1 VSWPAVTVET
11 QEEFSLAEF
20 LRVYPEYIATEY
32 LDRIRR
38 DDFSRL
44 DDQDLVY
51 LDYAGSGLPA
61 WSQLAAF
68 QQVLCEETWGNPHS
82 DSGPSR
88 RSAEAM
94 NRARRATLHFLN
106 ADPEEYSVIFTPNA
120 SGALRLV
127 GEAFQ
132 FGPGSRMVL
141 LQDNHNSVLGIR
153 EYAVARGAAVATI
166 PLGPDLRAD
175 RAAVVEALDRMG
187 AVPSLF
193 AYPAQS
199 NFSGVKHPLGW
210 IREAQLRG
218 WRVVLDAAAYVALSD
233 LDLGADK
240 PDFVPL
246 SYYKIFGWPTGLGCL
261 VARND
266 ALAEL
271 RRPWFSGGTVV
282 ASSAM
287 GGWHAP
293 AGPPEGF
300 EDGTPDFTGVLG
312 IPIGLNYVRE
322 ALGRDAARTRVRCLL
337 DCLLDVMQSL
347 CHGNGAPLCV
357 LYGPADTE
365 DRGATVAFNLLD
377 TDGVLVDERAVETS
391 AARSGIALRAG
402 CFCNPGVGETIFSL
416 DPEDLLRAGQQ
427 RPPLSTGDEYRRAVR
442 LPTGGALRVSLGPV
456 SNLRDIS
463 RLIQFLKSWRNYRA
477 ADDDLSKLGERAR
490 C

>member
-1 VSWPAVTVET
+1 MTAEV
-11 QEEFSLAEF
+11 QEELSLAEF
-20 LRVYPEYIATEY
+20 SRVCPDYIATGY

-38 DDFSRL
+38 DDFARL

-51 LDYAGSGLPA
+51 VDYAGSGLPGR
-61 WSQLAAF
+61 SQVAAF
-68 QQVLCEETWGNPHS
+68 QQVLCGETWGNPHS
-82 DSGPSR
+82 ENGPSR

-94 NRARRATLHFLN
+94 LRARQATLRFLN
-106 ADPEEYSVIFTPNA
+106 ADPGEYSVIFTANA

-132 FGPGSRMVL
+132 FQLGSRLAL

-153 EYAVARGAAVATI
+153 EYAAARGATVETI
-166 PLGPDLRAD
+166 PLRPDLRAD
-175 RAAVVEALDRMG
+175 PVAVVEALDRGG
-187 AVPSLF
+187 ALPSLF

-199 NFSGVKHPLGW
+199 NFSGVQHPLGW

-218 WRVVLDAAAYVALSD
+218 WRVVLDAAAYSAVSD
-233 LDLGADK
+233 LDLSSDK

-261 VARND
+261 IARND

-282 ASSAM
+282 AASAM

-293 AGPPEGF
+293 AASPEGF

-312 IPIGLNYVRE
+312 VPIGLNYVQE
-322 ALGRDAARTRVRCLL
+322 TLGRDAVRTRLRCLM
-337 DCLLDVMQSL
+337 DCLLDVMRDL
-347 CHGNGAPLCV
+347 CHGNGLPVCAV
-357 LYGPADTE
+357 YGPTDTK
-365 DRGATVAFNLLD
+365 DRGATIAFNLLD
-377 TDGVLVDERAVETS
+377 ADGALVDERVVETS

-402 CFCNPGVGETIFSL
+402 CFCNPGVGETIFAL

-427 RPPLSTGDEYRRAVR
+427 RPALSTADEYRRAIR
-442 LPTGGALRVSLGPV
+442 LPTGGALRISLGPV

-463 RLIQFLKSWRNYRA
+463 RLIRFLKSWRDYRVV
-477 ADDDLSKLGERAR
+477 DDDMSGLPERAR